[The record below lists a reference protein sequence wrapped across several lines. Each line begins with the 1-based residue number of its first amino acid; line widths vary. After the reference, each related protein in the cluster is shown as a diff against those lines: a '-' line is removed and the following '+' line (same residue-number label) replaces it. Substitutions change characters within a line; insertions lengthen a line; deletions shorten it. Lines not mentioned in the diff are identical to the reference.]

1 MIQRQI
7 VSERRGR
14 GPKKRKRELAHS
26 NWLGRLMRMLF
37 ATGVVLVLTSVAIV
51 AVLNRVDPPTSAFML
66 RDDSANLR
74 FEWVDWD
81 EIGIQAPL
89 AVVASEDQKFA
100 VHAGFDLAAIEDS
113 IEDYQEGRGLRGAS
127 TISQQVVKNLFLWNG
142 RSFLRKGIEAYLTVV
157 LELCL
162 SKQRILEIYL
172 NIAEF
177 GPGIY
182 GVKAASEV
190 FFHKSPAG
198 LTRAEAALLATV
210 LPNPKRMSPTNI
222 SDFMRARQ
230 HWVEEQSARLQR
242 QNWLTSITR

>member
-1 MIQRQI
+1 MAQRRI
-7 VSERRGR
+7 TTERRGKAT
-14 GPKKRKRELAHS
+14 KKRKRERTHS
-26 NWLGRLMRMLF
+26 KWFGRLLRMLLT
-37 ATGVVLVLTSVAIV
+37 TGVVLALISVGLV
-51 AVLNRVDPPTSAFML
+51 AALRWVNPPTSAFML
-66 RDDSANLR
+66 QDDSAKIR
-74 FEWVDWD
+74 FHWVGWT

-89 AVVASEDQKFA
+89 AVVASEDQKFTE
-100 VHAGFDLAAIEDS
+100 HAGFDLAAIEDS

-182 GVKAASEV
+182 GVKAASKV
-190 FFHKSPAG
+190 FFDKSPVG
-198 LTRAEAALLATV
+198 LTRSEAALLATV
-210 LPNPKRMSPTNI
+210 LPNPKRMSPTKV
-222 SDFMRARQ
+222 SDYMRTRQ
-230 HWVEEQSARLQR
+230 RWVEKHSARLQR
-242 QNWLTSITR
+242 QGWLTSIAR